1 MQITVK
7 LTPDVARQLG
17 PRVSAADATGLV
29 VGMKPE
35 EAGFEV
41 KPLHPGSDD
50 PELGSYYTVDVE
62 DDEQAGRVLDQLRSS
77 SLVDGAYVKPA
88 DELP

>member
-7 LTPDVARQLG
+7 LAPDVARRLG

-29 VGMKPE
+29 VGMKPD

-41 KPLHPGSDD
+41 TPMHPGTDD
-50 PELGSYYTVDVE
+50 PELGSYYTVDLE
-62 DDEQAGRVLDQLRSS
+62 DDQQADRVLDQLRSS

-88 DELP
+88 DALP